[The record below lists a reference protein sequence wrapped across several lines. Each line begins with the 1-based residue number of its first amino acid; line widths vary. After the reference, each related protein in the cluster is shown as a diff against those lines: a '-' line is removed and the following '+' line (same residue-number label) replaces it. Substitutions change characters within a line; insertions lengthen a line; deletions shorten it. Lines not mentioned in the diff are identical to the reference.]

1 MVQAPYGRRADTGDL
16 LSALSCHAHEGGEE
30 AYPYGITDTTLD
42 LRGQKQCRDR
52 ADHEYKAA
60 HGKDPCEP
68 YFRKTGCKAA
78 QRSQNRSEK
87 AAAHSG

>member
-16 LSALSCHAHEGGEE
+16 LSALSCPAHEGGEE

-60 HGKDPCEP
+60 DRKDPRQP
-68 YFRKTGCKAA
+68 HPRQTGRESPGGG
-78 QRSQNRSEK
+78 QDRREK

>member
-16 LSALSCHAHEGGEE
+16 LSALSCPAHEGGEG

-52 ADHEYKAA
+52 ADHGREAA
-60 HGKDPCEP
+60 HGEDPRQPHSRQAGREAP
-68 YFRKTGCKAA
+68 GG
-78 QRSQNRSEK
+78 SQDSREE